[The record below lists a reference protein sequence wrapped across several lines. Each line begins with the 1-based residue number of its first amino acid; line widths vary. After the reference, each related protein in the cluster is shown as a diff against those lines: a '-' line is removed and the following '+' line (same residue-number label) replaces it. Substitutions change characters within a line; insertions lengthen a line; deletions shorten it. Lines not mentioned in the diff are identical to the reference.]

1 MLRMISWIRK
11 LIQVSWLIKS
21 KWLLVCGVIFL
32 FVTSCSKSK
41 AVTDG
46 RGVPNKKPEEILS
59 LMAAEELKCD
69 WVSIKYDVEIK
80 TADFDD
86 SFKMYIRLKQDSA
99 IWVSAT
105 YYSVEVARFLF
116 TTDSVKFMDRKN
128 DQYYI
133 GPYDY
138 IAERF
143 GVDANYELLQAL
155 ILANAVNLI
164 AHGPEQEKIRSLEDD
179 GAYLLTFLR
188 KGQMKRAMKKEDY
201 NKEID
206 LNIGLWIDPQ
216 TFRMRKT
223 SITDFESDRILTAV
237 YDDYQQACNTSH
249 PQTTVYTVT
258 SSNEQAEVKTSVI
271 KLTSGKKV
279 SLSFTIPEKYEAL
292 VP

>member
-1 MLRMISWIRK
+1 MNLA
-11 LIQVSWLIKS
+11 IKS
-21 KWLLVCGVIFL
+21 TFFLIGFVFFALVS
-32 FVTSCSKSK
+32 SCSKSK
-41 AVTDG
+41 EVTDS
-46 RGVPNKKPEEILS
+46 RGIPNKKTDEILS
-59 LMAAEELKCD
+59 LMAEQEVNCD

-80 TADFDD
+80 TDDFDD
-86 SFKMYIRLKQDSA
+86 SFKMYIRLRQDSA

-116 TTDSVKFMDRKN
+116 TKDSVLFMDRKN

-138 IAERF
+138 IADRF
-143 GVDANYELLQAL
+143 GVDANYELLQGL

-164 AHGPEQEKIRSLEDD
+164 ENAPEQEKIRSLEDE

-206 LNIGLWIDPQ
+206 LNIGLWVDPL
-216 TFRMRKT
+216 TFRIRKT
-223 SITDFESDRILTAV
+223 RITDFDSDRVLTAV

-249 PQTTVYTVT
+249 PQTTVYTV
-258 SSNEQAEVKTSVI
+258 SSPNEQAEVKTSVI